1 MKQEEEWRMS
11 KLNYDMAKKLSVSLK
26 GLYKSIKAEEHPGN
40 QKLLEYKYV
49 SPSRNPDSSLRG

>member
-1 MKQEEEWRMS
+1 MS
-11 KLNYDMAKKLSVSLK
+11 KLNYDMAEKLSVSLK

-40 QKLLEYKYV
+40 EKLLEYKYV